1 MVRLQKGRV
10 QGWLKAKRCREELL
24 GEGVGGGGKER
35 VYQGGYKSL

>member
-24 GEGVGGGGKER
+24 GEGVGGGGER
-35 VYQGGYKSL
+35 EGISGRV